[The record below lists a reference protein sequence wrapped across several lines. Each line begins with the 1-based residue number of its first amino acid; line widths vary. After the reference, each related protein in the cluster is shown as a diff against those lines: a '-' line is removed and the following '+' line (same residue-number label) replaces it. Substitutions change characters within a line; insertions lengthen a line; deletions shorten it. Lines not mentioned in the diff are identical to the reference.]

1 MVIIPRIVK
10 VDWRIIK
17 DSDGLKL
24 WRATVPGTVW
34 CMIRTR
40 AAVTAP
46 PREVLEYLLND
57 SCIPDYDELFAKI
70 EIVEK
75 VDDTSVFK
83 RT

>member
-1 MVIIPRIVK
+1 M
-10 VDWRIIK
+10 IK
-17 DSDGLKL
+17 DNDGLKL

-40 AAVTAP
+40 AAVTASP
-46 PREVLEYLLND
+46 LEVQEYLLND

-70 EIVEK
+70 EVIET
-75 VDDTSVFK
+75 VDETSVFK